1 MTKTQ
6 IQIPDEMY
14 QQAKRLAAAKEWSLA
29 ELCRRGIEYMLSVY
43 PTPPIRVAEW
53 RFPDPVDLGDAD
65 PFTDP
70 DWRLQY
76 SQRTDGDTLT
86 TPPGEET

>member
-14 QQAKRLAAAKEWSLA
+14 QRAKQLAAQHEWSLA
-29 ELCRRGIEYMLSVY
+29 ELCRRGIEYMLTVY
-43 PTPPIRVAEW
+43 PAHPLRAEEW
-53 RFPDPVDLGDAD
+53 RFPDPIDLGDVD
-65 PFTDP
+65 PFADQ

-76 SQRTDGDTLT
+76 SQRTDGETLSRPSEQT
-86 TPPGEET
+86 S